1 MGRREVYPLDGCSRR
16 RRTRQRTS
24 GARRLVDE
32 VMRMSVLVIGC
43 VAAVSLLAPSA
54 TAGGWWTSIRLDRTR
69 VAVGQEMKV
78 HASVMFR
85 SVDAAEAAQ
94 NGAAESTFYVYL
106 LRGFDY
112 SIVQRAMREA
122 SPQNWWSVGS
132 ADLFNV
138 GRVVI
143 SARESNLAVANASF
157 RAPEVRPGR
166 YTVMLCDAGCTHP
179 LADVI
184 PTLPNQF
191 TVTAVGTTDT
201 SSWVQTAW
209 LVVGVILGALLGF
222 LLGRRGG
229 GAPPEPVATAW
240 QPSDE
245 ELEEL
250 LTSRR

>member
-1 MGRREVYPLDGCSRR
+1 MRGVALDGCFSSSLPNFDC
-16 RRTRQRTS
+16 RTS
-24 GARRLVDE
+24 GARGRVDE
-32 VMRMSVLVIGC
+32 VMQRSVFVIGF
-43 VAAVSLLAPSA
+43 VAAVLFVSPSA
-54 TAGGWWTSIRLDRTR
+54 TAGGWWTSIRLDRTT

-85 SVDAAEAAQ
+85 SVDAAEAAR
-94 NGAAESTFYVYL
+94 NGEAQSTFYVYL

-112 SIVQRAMREA
+112 SIVRRAMREA
-122 SPQNWWSVGS
+122 SPQNWWSLGS

-143 SARESNLAVANASF
+143 RARVSNLAAANASF
-157 RAPEVRPGR
+157 RVPEVRPGK

-179 LADVI
+179 LADVV
-184 PTLPNQF
+184 PTVPNQL
-191 TVTAVGTTDT
+191 TVTAAGSTDT
-201 SSWVQTAW
+201 SSWIRAAW

-222 LLGRRGG
+222 LLGRRVRP
-229 GAPPEPVATAW
+229 AFPERVTVAW